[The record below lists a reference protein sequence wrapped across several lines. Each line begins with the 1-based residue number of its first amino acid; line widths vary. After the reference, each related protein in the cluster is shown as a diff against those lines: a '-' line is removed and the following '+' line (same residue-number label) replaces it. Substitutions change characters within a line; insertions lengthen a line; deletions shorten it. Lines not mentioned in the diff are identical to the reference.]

1 MFKKTQKL
9 VVDEK
14 SGNINPYG
22 VAKFMTIILLTIA
35 IIIVFLNLLIS
46 LFV

>member
-22 VAKFMTIILLTIA
+22 VAMLMVKIMLVFA
-35 IIIVFLNLLIS
+35 IIIIALSLSLS
-46 LFV
+46 LFD